1 MPLQDVKQ
9 KDKKAKYKILVVDDE
24 PDLRPLFLQHMRR
37 LIRSKTYDFVFAHDG
52 FEALDKLR
60 TEEGIDMVLSDI
72 NMPKM
77 DGLTLLERI
86 PEVSSEIRA
95 VIVSAYGDMENIRV
109 AMNRGAFDFITK
121 PIDFKDLKITVKRT
135 LDHIE
140 EWRKALEARE
150 KLLLL
155 QNELT
160 VASMIQQSILPERF
174 VTDGSYKLFGAMRPA
189 SNIGGDFFD
198 VINLP
203 NGKVGLVIADV
214 SGKGVPAALFM
225 MLSRTVLRSVTGNI
239 EEPGEV
245 LTVVNDQL
253 HEDNES
259 CMFVTMLYIVY
270 DPYKNELV
278 YSSGGHD
285 PPLLVHSDGSSVQLD
300 LTDGMALGIVPD
312 LKYQQSSC
320 TLNRGDSVVL
330 YTDGVTE
337 AINTDE
343 EQLGIE
349 RVREAFNSKPPMS
362 AKQSCNLVVELV
374 EDFARGMPQFDDTTC
389 LVLQCKELPAL

>member
-1 MPLQDVKQ
+1 MFSQDVKQ
-9 KDKKAKYKILVVDDE
+9 KSKKAKYKILVVDDE

-37 LIRSKTYDFVFAHDG
+37 PIRSKTYDFVFAHDG
-52 FEALDKLR
+52 FEALEKLN

-86 PEVSSEIRA
+86 PEVSSEIKA
-95 VIVSAYGDMENIRV
+95 VIVSAYGDMDNIRL

-140 EWRKALEARE
+140 EWRKAFEARE

-174 VTDGSYKLFGAMRPA
+174 VTDGSYKLFGAMQPA

-203 NGKVGLVIADV
+203 DGKVGLVIADV

-245 LTVVNDQL
+245 LAVVNDQL

-270 DPYKNELV
+270 DPNTNELV

-285 PPLLVHSDGSSVQLD
+285 PPLLVRSDGSSVQLE

-320 TLNRGDSVVL
+320 TLNQGDSVVL

-349 RVREAFNSKPPMS
+349 RVREVFKSKPPMS
-362 AKQSCNLVVELV
+362 AKQSCDSVVGLV

-389 LVLQCKELPAL
+389 LVLQCKELPVL